1 MHLLS
6 SDKISFSMAIWRKCL
21 EHSVVFPG
29 NLFEATCISCF
40 CCYPSVEIPGCE
52 VFSHPSWALKH
63 FLEGFK
69 VFCVVL
75 MKDKSSHIKK

>member
-6 SDKISFSMAIWRKCL
+6 SDKLSFSVAIWPKCL
-21 EHSVVFPG
+21 EHCCFSSKSFLKELTSRVSASTLQLKLLGMKFFLIHPG
-29 NLFEATCISCF
+29 HLNI
-40 CCYPSVEIPGCE
+40 
-52 VFSHPSWALKH
+52 

-75 MKDKSSHIKK
+75 MKGKS